1 MRSVTVLRQDHPKAR
16 SQDHPKARPK
26 AHCAA
31 CGATVIRPFRPGPD
45 GRPGATCPRCGSLER
60 HRFLSLLLGALA
72 PELTDLDTVVEIAPS
87 RQSKALLD
95 RVPARRRISLDAGYD
110 ARDVDVLAS
119 LTDLPLRDA
128 SVDLLVCYHVL
139 EHVPDDCAAMREIAR
154 VLSPRGIALLEVPIR
169 TGVATEEDPSA
180 SPEECAR
187 RFGQRD
193 HVRWYGDDFDTRLA
207 AAGLASVR
215 VTPPALVGD
224 AAVAWFRL
232 MPHEVVWVVHPGHQA
247 SPPMLAG
254 GDRSG
259 LAAAF
264 DALLADLTRTQQCLA
279 RARER
284 ADRLAA
290 QRDALR
296 SQLAELPAGRAG
308 SVLTRLRRVGRL

>member
-1 MRSVTVLRQDHPKAR
+1 MSGSRRTTVASVTVPRQDH
-16 SQDHPKARPK
+16 PK

-31 CGATVIRPFRPGPD
+31 CGATVSRLFRPGPD

-60 HRFLSLLLGALA
+60 HRFLSLLLGVLA
-72 PELTDLDTVVEIAPS
+72 PELSDVDTVVEIAPS
-87 RQSKALLD
+87 RQSHALLD
-95 RVPARRRISLDAGYD
+95 RLPARRRISFDAGYD
-110 ARDVDVLAS
+110 AREVDALAC
-119 LTDLPLRDA
+119 LTKLPLRDG

-169 TGVATEEDPSA
+169 MGVATEEDPSA
-180 SPEECAR
+180 PPEERAR
-187 RFGQRD
+187 RFGQSD
-193 HVRWYGDDFDTRLA
+193 HVRWYGDDFDSRLS

-232 MPHEVVWVVHPGHQA
+232 MPHEMVWVVHPGDKT
-247 SPPMLAG
+247 SPPLLAG
-254 GDRSG
+254 SSGSG
-259 LAAAF
+259 LTAAF
-264 DALLADLTRTQQCLA
+264 DALLADLARAHERLG

-284 ADRLAA
+284 GDRLAA

-296 SQLAELPAGRAG
+296 ARLAELDPGREG
-308 SVLTRLRRVGRL
+308 RVITRLRRSVHL

>member
-1 MRSVTVLRQDHPKAR
+1 MRSVTVLRQDHPQTSSRAN
-16 SQDHPKARPK
+16 QDSSK

-31 CGATVIRPFRPGPD
+31 CGATVSRPFRPGPD

-87 RQSKALLD
+87 RQSTALLD
-95 RVPARRRISLDAGYD
+95 RLPARRRLSFDAGYD
-110 ARDVDVLAS
+110 AREVDALAS
-119 LTDLPLRDA
+119 LTDLPLRDG

-139 EHVPDDCAAMREIAR
+139 EHVPDDGAAMREIAR

-193 HVRWYGDDFDTRLA
+193 HVRWYGDDFDSRLS

-232 MPHEVVWVVHPGHQA
+232 MPHEVVWVVHPGDKM
-247 SPPMLAG
+247 SPPMLAADTG
-254 GDRSG
+254 SG

-264 DALLADLTRTQQCLA
+264 DALLADLARTQARLA

-284 ADRLAA
+284 SDRLAA

-296 SQLAELPAGRAG
+296 AQLAELPAGSAG
-308 SVLTRLRRVGRL
+308 GVLTRLRRVGRL